1 MVDIRSLLSC
11 SPSEGE
17 ALFTAADIRWVESVL
32 GLKDGFDQHQLK
44 VLQNIDTIDV
54 EACPGSGKTTVLVAR
69 LALLSRYWNSASQGI
84 CVLSM
89 TNAARDEIQEKLGN
103 TPEGL
108 KLLRPPHFIG
118 TIHGFFSE
126 FLAKPYMNSKNMPLF
141 SIDDDFCRSQR
152 RKTLQ
157 KDAFLPLTDYLVD
170 QQVNKRQEDK
180 QKNRVGTKAY
190 AKADDWLIEHERMSL
205 EERRKKIPVHWQ
217 MQDIEFNV
225 VTDQGKGLD
234 LPEELLILQ
243 RDAVREVVDKGIF
256 SFSDIF
262 LYARELMKSVP
273 DIYNIIRHRFP
284 LLLIDEAQD
293 TSHTQA
299 EILFDLFISERGTGG
314 RSVTRQRFG
323 DANQT
328 IYSFDGSP
336 PEVQVDP
343 YPSATIPRLTIP
355 VSHRFDQSIANLAA
369 CFETEPLAIKM
380 TGMRPHPGLATNHC
394 IIIFD
399 DASRSQVIP
408 AFAELAKKELD
419 AHTWASAKIRVCAQI
434 QKDKESTATGEEYA
448 RTISDYYSSYI
459 SDKLTRDYQQ
469 HKSLT
474 GYIRHGRFLVKGS
487 RNIGQGLE
495 KIAEGIFKS
504 DILLSEKYP
513 GNLSGTRFY
522 KIKTNLHKHRALLKS
537 LTKNTA
543 IAYTQCVINLLTLPD
558 ELTEA
563 RWDEFVAVLNRVL
576 CELLSPLT
584 PEIDGEYFFRW
595 HDDEDTKD
603 SALAEHQHYQEKGNI
618 YRHAFSNSEEFID
631 IKLGTIHSVKGQTH
645 TATLLLES
653 CYKGPIFGQLK
664 AYLIGDSRS
673 QEATGKKREWLNA
686 LYVGLTRPTHLV
698 CLAIPTS
705 HKNNTSKQPMNWTV
719 EDLAKLK
726 ARGWKIRQLTV
737 LGQLDEI

>member
-17 ALFTAADIRWVESVL
+17 ELFTAADIRWVESVL
-32 GLKDGFDQHQLK
+32 GLKNGFDQHQLK

-126 FLAKPYMNSKNMPLF
+126 FLAKPYINSKNMPLF

-157 KDAFLPLTDYLVD
+157 KDVFLSLTDYLVE
-170 QQVNKRQEDK
+170 QQKKKRQKDMQQNK
-180 QKNRVGTKAY
+180 VSTKAY
-190 AKADDWLIEHERMSL
+190 AKADNWLIDHKQMSL

-225 VTDQGKGLD
+225 KMDNGKALE
-234 LPEELLILQ
+234 LPDELLPLQ
-243 RDAVREVVDKGIF
+243 RDAVRKVVEKGIF

-299 EILFDLFISERGTGG
+299 EILFDLFISERGAGS

-355 VSHRFDQSIANLAA
+355 VSHRFDQSIADLAA
-369 CFETEPLAIKM
+369 CFETKPLAIKM
-380 TGMRPHPGLATNHC
+380 TGMRPHPELATNHC

-399 DASRSQVIP
+399 DACRSQVIP

-419 AHTWASAKIRVCAQI
+419 AHTWASAKIRVCAHI
-434 QKDKESTATGEEYA
+434 QKDKESTASGEEYA

-459 SDKLTRDYQQ
+459 SEKLTRDYQH
-469 HKSLT
+469 HKYLVDSM
-474 GYIRHGRFLVKGS
+474 RHGRLLVKDTHS
-487 RNIGQGLE
+487 IGHGLE

-504 DILLSEKYP
+504 DIPLGEKHP
-513 GNLSGTRFY
+513 DNLSNTRFY
-522 KIKTNLHKHRALLKS
+522 KIKNNRHKHRAILKS

-543 IAYTQCVINLLTLPD
+543 IAYTQCAINLLTLPD
-558 ELTEA
+558 ELTKA
-563 RWDEFVAVLNRVL
+563 RWNEFITVLDRVL

-584 PEIDGEYFFRW
+584 PEIDGESVFSWR
-595 HDDEDTKD
+595 DDKDTKD
-603 SALAEHQHYQEKGNI
+603 SAPTEHQHYQEKGNI
-618 YRHAFSNSEEFID
+618 YRHAFSDSDEFID

-664 AYLIGDSRS
+664 AYLTGDSRS
-673 QEATGKKREWLNA
+673 QDATGQKREWLNA

-698 CLAIPTS
+698 CLAIPIS

-726 ARGWKIRQLTV
+726 ARGWKIRRLTV